1 MPLKHHNFTAL
12 RHQTEANSPA
22 PTPCKATFRA
32 HLSFTKLFLRAC
44 LVSNR
49 VGLGGAKFASPTRR
63 TAPCGLLI
71 QGNLLSFRSVS
82 TKESYRDRPFAY
94 ARTPKRVNP
103 HPYQTGSNITSPL
116 AKICCS

>member
-1 MPLKHHNFTAL
+1 MSAISLVSAGSPVHSRGGDTSSPSPVYFLGIT
-12 RHQTEANSPA
+12 SPA
-22 PTPCKATFRA
+22 LKAGLDTSIA
-32 HLSFTKLFLRAC
+32 MLRAC

-103 HPYQTGSNITSPL
+103 HPYQTGS
-116 AKICCS
+116 